1 MCYCTHDTFVQLW
14 PHTGS
19 EKSPIHYCVF
29 CILKLCWYQCIHR
42 YICAYICIFVP
53 IFAYVCIHLC
63 ICVSVCT
70 FAYLCVHLCICGY
83 ICVCVHTYMCICVYI
98 CVFVRTPSPGAAP
111 SVSLRPPMEF
121 CRVPNTALVA
131 CTALYLF
138 PTPSVGSTC
147 FPVFS
152 FHASSNL
159 SHFFTVFPP
168 TRCPLRGGG
177 W

>member
-1 MCYCTHDTFVQLW
+1 MYCLPCCVGYLCCSISFTLVL
-14 PHTGS
+14 
-19 EKSPIHYCVF
+19 YCVPVQVAQ
-29 CILKLCWYQCIHR
+29 CVIAHMTHLCNCGHILAPKKAPFILLCFLYFEIVLVSR
-42 YICAYICIFVP
+42 YTQVYLCLHLRICA
-53 IFAYVCIHLC
+53 H
-63 ICVSVCT
+63 ICV
-70 FAYLCVHLCICGY
+70 
-83 ICVCVHTYMCICVYI
+83 CVYI
-98 CVFVRTPSPGAAP
+98 CVFVRTPSPWAAP

>member
-19 EKSPIHYCVF
+19 EKSPIHITVF
-29 CILKLCWYQCIHR
+29 FVFWNCAGINVYTGIFVRTFVYLCLYLR
-42 YICAYICIFVP
+42 MCAY
-53 IFAYVCIHLC
+53 

-98 CVFVRTPSPGAAP
+98 CVFVRTPSPRAAP
-111 SVSLRPPMEF
+111 SVSIRPPMEF

-131 CTALYLF
+131 PPFTYFQPLQSAQHVSQYLVF
-138 PTPSVGSTC
+138 TPLNFYPPNSQK
-147 FPVFS
+147 PFS
-152 FHASSNL
+152 S
-159 SHFFTVFPP
+159 P
-168 TRCPLRGGG
+168 
-177 W
+177 